1 MDVSNIILDSNIVI
15 YTGLIDASDLHE
27 WLHLRNVYVSV
38 ITEVEVLG
46 YHKLTKKDKNY
57 FASFFHQS
65 LVLPITQEIL
75 QQTIQLKQNQ
85 KMSLGDAIIAATAL
99 ENDLILAT
107 ANTKDFKHIK
117 GIKLINPMTK

>member
-1 MDVSNIILDSNIVI
+1 MDVSNIILNSNIVI

-38 ITEVEVLG
+38 ITEVEVLN

-117 GIKLINPMTK
+117 GIKL

>member
-1 MDVSNIILDSNIVI
+1 MDVNNIILDSNIVI

-27 WLHLRNVYVSV
+27 WLHLRNVSV

-57 FASFFHQS
+57 FASFFNQS
-65 LVLPITQEIL
+65 LILPITQEIL
-75 QQTIQLKQNQ
+75 EQTIQLKQNQ

-99 ENDLILAT
+99 ENDLTLAT
-107 ANTKDFKHIK
+107 ANIKDFKHIE
-117 GIKLINPMTK
+117 GLKLINPMTK